1 MSERGTG
8 GTSSRG
14 TGSGSPPGG
23 DWERIS
29 GLFQGS
35 LERPPAER
43 DAFLLEASGADEAL
57 LARVRRL
64 LKAHEEAEAG
74 DDPLSGLASGLQA
87 GRAAALLRDVDP
99 SRPDP
104 DTPGHPTFGP
114 SPGDEVGRYRVLRR
128 LGQGGMGAVY
138 EAHDPVL
145 DRSVALKFV
154 PPGLDDGTR
163 LLEEARAASALDH
176 PCIGTVYEVG
186 EDASGRSFIAMA
198 SYSGGTLRDRLRHGP
213 LPVEDAV
220 RIAVQVADALDAA
233 HARGI
238 LHRDVKPE
246 NLLFDETGR
255 VKVVDFG
262 IARAAGREERSGT
275 TGGTVAYMSPEQVEG
290 RPVDGRSDLW
300 ALGVVLF
307 EMLTGERPFR
317 GEGDRRTLLEAIRE
331 GQAPD
336 PRALRPDLDPALAAV
351 VSGAL
356 AREPMDRYASGKSLA
371 GALREATHPPPP
383 LASAFSGPRG
393 RRLALSMAAVALLLF
408 AGGVLA
414 ARQGPRLVEAQGFA
428 GDAFTPRGEVL
439 VTEFQAGE
447 GLGDLALATREAL
460 VVDLQQS
467 GFVRV
472 LPRVRVEETL
482 ARMGYAADLPVEG
495 RLGLEVAER
504 AGAGAVLETTV
515 ARAGTRFVLSSR
527 ALDARTGE
535 ELFAV
540 RTSSRE
546 RGLLGAVE
554 RLSRE
559 VRMRLGEAAESL
571 GESRP
576 LPQVTTASLEAL
588 RLYALAERSMAH
600 DQTLAPTYL
609 DAALEL
615 DPAFA
620 MAHRLMAATGVN
632 RMRFEVTARHLQ
644 LAWEHRDRLPDRERW
659 LVEAAWASETQFEPF
674 RAEELYER
682 IVTRFPDEFI
692 AWGNLGNIRLSWL
705 HDPEG
710 ALLAFTRA
718 TELDPEALRTLPSAA
733 MIALVLDRP
742 EQADA
747 LMARAQGPIFEG
759 IRARWGVTR
768 AFWHG
773 EREELVRACQ
783 DLLEAG
789 FPSLPQ
795 ADDREVCGSM
805 YLVEG
810 ELERAIPILEKVLD
824 DYVRLGSYR
833 NLASVLQSLAVAD
846 LIQGDTARARSR
858 FLEAAELA
866 SPDAFGEPDRYIYR
880 SNLQIHAAFL
890 GFQDVVA
897 RIGERYP
904 PIDDPD
910 HLLGRGGEHLV
921 RAATAVALGD
931 GTTALTELESAFPPG
946 IMAMG
951 WRTFDELLRG
961 LAFELL
967 EEDESA
973 ATHFRRAMN
982 RGWASAPGL
991 TKDRINILVAEE
1003 GLARVEARLAA
1014 PGPGEVGT
1022 SAPTVASPSEGR

>member
-1 MSERGTG
+1 MSVGSPGGTG
-8 GTSSRG
+8 PGT
-14 TGSGSPPGG
+14 PPEGG
-23 DWERIS
+23 WEDVS
-29 GLFQGS
+29 ALFQGA
-35 LERPPAER
+35 LERSPGER
-43 DAFLLEASGADEAL
+43 DAFLRESAGGDEAL

-64 LKAHEEAEAG
+64 LAAHEEAEAG
-74 DDPLSGLASGLQA
+74 ADPLSGLASGLQA
-87 GRAAALLRDVDP
+87 GRAASLLRAVDP
-99 SRPDP
+99 SHTGPDVP
-104 DTPGHPTFGP
+104 PQATFGP
-114 SPGDEVGRYRVLRR
+114 SPGDQVGRYRVLRR

-145 DRSVALKFV
+145 DRSVALKFL

-186 EDASGRSFIAMA
+186 EDASGHSFIAMA
-198 SYSGGTLRDRLRHGP
+198 SYPGGTLRDRLGSGP

-220 RIAVQVADALDAA
+220 RIGVQVADALDAA

-238 LHRDVKPE
+238 VHRDVKPE

-255 VKVVDFG
+255 IKVVDFG
-262 IARAAGREERSGT
+262 IARMAADEGRPGT

-290 RPVDGRSDLW
+290 GPADGRSDLF

-317 GEGDRRTLLEAIRE
+317 GGDRAALLAAIVE

-336 PRALRPDLDPALAAV
+336 PRSLRPELEPALASV
-351 VSGAL
+351 VARALSREPGDRYPTGKAL
-356 AREPMDRYASGKSLA
+356 AV
-371 GALREATHPPPP
+371 ALRDATRTAPT
-383 LASAFSGPRG
+383 LASALSGPRG
-393 RRLALSMAAVALLLF
+393 RRLVLATAAAALLLF
-408 AGGVLA
+408 AGGIMA

-428 GDAFTPRGEVL
+428 GEAFAPRGEVL

-447 GLGDLALATREAL
+447 GLDDLALATREAL

-472 LPRVRVEETL
+472 LPRARVEETL
-482 ARMGYAADLPVEG
+482 TRMGYPVDRPVEG
-495 RLGLEVAER
+495 SLALEVAER

-515 ARAGTRFVLSSR
+515 ARAGTRFVLSGR
-527 ALDARTGE
+527 ALDPRSGE
-535 ELFAV
+535 EFFAV
-540 RTSSRE
+540 RTSAGE

-571 GESRP
+571 AESRP

-588 RLYALAERSMAH
+588 RLYALAERAMGFDAV
-600 DQTLAPTYL
+600 LAPTYL
-609 DAALEL
+609 EAALEL

-620 MAHRLMAATGVN
+620 MAHRMMAATGVN
-632 RMRFEVTARHLQ
+632 RMRFEVTVRHLQ

-659 LVEAAWASETQFEPF
+659 LVEAARASETGYEPF

-682 IVTRFPDEFI
+682 IVARFPDDFI
-692 AWGNLGNIRLSWL
+692 AWANLGNTRISWL

-710 ALLAFTRA
+710 ALMAFTRA
-718 TELDPEALRTLPSAA
+718 TELDPEALRTLPYAA
-733 MIALVLDRP
+733 MSALVLGRP

-747 LMARAQGPIFEG
+747 LMARAQGATFEG
-759 IRARWGVTR
+759 MQARWRATR

-773 EREELVRACQ
+773 DREELVRACQ
-783 DLLEAG
+783 ELLESN
-789 FPSLPQ
+789 FPSNPQ

-805 YLVEG
+805 YVVEG
-810 ELERAIPILEKVLD
+810 ELERAIPILEDVLN
-824 DYVRLGSYR
+824 DYVHQGSFR
-833 NLASVLQSLAVAD
+833 NLASILQSLALAD

-858 FLEAAELA
+858 FLEAVELA
-866 SPDAFGEPDRYIYR
+866 PPDAFGEPDRYIYR

-890 GFQDVVA
+890 GFQDVVD

-904 PIDDPD
+904 TLDDPD
-910 HLLGRGGEHLV
+910 HLLGRGGAHLV
-921 RAATAVALGD
+921 RAASAVARGD

-967 EEDESA
+967 EEDELA
-973 ATHFRRAMN
+973 AIHFRQAMN
-982 RGWASAPGL
+982 RGWAGVPGM
-991 TKDRINILVAEE
+991 TKDRLNIPMARE
-1003 GLARVEARLAA
+1003 GLARVEARMALA
-1014 PGPGEVGT
+1014 GEGA
-1022 SAPTVASPSEGR
+1022 SLPADVAVDGGS

>member
-1 MSERGTG
+1 VSEQTPDRPAPGP
-8 GTSSRG
+8 SAN
-14 TGSGSPPGG
+14 GS
-23 DWERIS
+23 WERLS
-29 GLFQGS
+29 AAFQGA
-35 LERPPAER
+35 LERPPEER
-43 DAFLLEASGADEAL
+43 DAFLREALGGDEPL

-74 DDPLSGLASGLQA
+74 DDPLSGLASGLGA

-99 SRPDP
+99 SGPGPRTHAPDS
-104 DTPGHPTFGP
+104 FGP

-138 EAHDPVL
+138 EAHDPTL
-145 DRSVALKFV
+145 DRSVALKFL

-186 EDASGRSFIAMA
+186 EDAAGRSFIAMA
-198 SYSGGTLRDRLRHGP
+198 SYSQGTLRERIRGGP

-233 HARGI
+233 HSRGI

-246 NLLFDETGR
+246 NLLFDDTGR

-262 IARAAGREERSGT
+262 IARALGGGERSGT
-275 TGGTVAYMSPEQVEG
+275 MGGTAAYMSPEQVEG
-290 RPVDGRSDLW
+290 GPMDGRSDLW
-300 ALGVVLF
+300 SLGVVLF
-307 EMLTGERPFR
+307 EMLTGERPFQ
-317 GEGDRRTLLEAIRE
+317 GGDRASLLVAIRE
-331 GQAPD
+331 GRARD
-336 PRALRPDLDPALAAV
+336 PRDLRPELDPALAAV
-351 VSGAL
+351 VSRAL
-356 AREPMDRYASGKSLA
+356 AHDPRERFPTGKALA
-371 GALREATHPPPP
+371 EALREATRPEPA
-383 LASAFSGPRG
+383 LAAAFTGPRG
-393 RRLALSMAAVALLLF
+393 RRLVLATAGIALLLF
-408 AGGVLA
+408 LGGIVA
-414 ARQGPRLVEAQGFA
+414 ARQGPRLMEARGFA
-428 GDAFTPRGEVL
+428 GEAFAPRGEVM
-439 VTEFQAGE
+439 VTEFQAPE
-447 GLGDLALATREAL
+447 ELSELALATREAL

-472 LPRVRVEETL
+472 LSRARVEETL
-482 ARMGYAADLPVEG
+482 ARMGHTEG
-495 RLGLEVAER
+495 ATVGGSLALEVAER

-515 ARAGTRFVLSSR
+515 ARAGTRYVLSTR
-527 ALDARTGE
+527 ALEARSGE

-540 RTSSRE
+540 RTSAAE

-559 VRMRLGEAAESL
+559 VRMRLGEASESL
-571 GESRP
+571 AESRP

-588 RLYALAERSMAH
+588 RLYAMAERDMGGDGA
-600 DQTLAPTYL
+600 LAPSYL
-609 DAALEL
+609 EAALEL
-615 DPAFA
+615 DPGFA
-620 MAHRLMAATGVN
+620 MAHRMLAATGIN
-632 RMRFEVTARHLQ
+632 RMRFEVAVRHLQ

-659 LVEAAWASETQFEPF
+659 LVEASRASETEYQPY

-682 IVTRFPDEFI
+682 IVARFPDEFI
-692 AWGNLGNIRLSWL
+692 AWANLGNTRLSWL

-710 ALLAFTRA
+710 ALVALERA
-718 TELDPEALRTLPSAA
+718 TELDPDALRTLPSAA
-733 MIALVLDRP
+733 MAALVLDRP
-742 EQADA
+742 EQAEA
-747 LMARAQGPIFEG
+747 LMAQAQGPTFEG
-759 IRARWGVTR
+759 MRARWLVYR

-773 EREELVRACQ
+773 DREELVRAC
-783 DLLEAG
+783 EAVLTST
-789 FPSLPQ
+789 FPSNPQ

-810 ELERAIPILEKVLD
+810 ELERAIPLLEDVLG
-824 DYVRLGSYR
+824 DYVRRGSYR
-833 NLASVLQSLAVAD
+833 NLASILQSLAVID

-890 GFQDVVA
+890 GFHDVVE
-897 RIGERYP
+897 RLGERYP
-904 PIDDPD
+904 PLEDPD

-921 RAATAVALGD
+921 RAALAVSRED
-931 GTTALTELESAFPPG
+931 GTAALTELEGAFPPG
-946 IMAMG
+946 IMALG

-967 EEDESA
+967 EEDELA

-982 RGWASAPGL
+982 RGWAIAPGL

-1003 GLARVEARLAA
+1003 GLARVEARMALA
-1014 PGPGEVGT
+1014 GGET
-1022 SAPTVASPSEGR
+1022 TLIPEAVAVEGGR